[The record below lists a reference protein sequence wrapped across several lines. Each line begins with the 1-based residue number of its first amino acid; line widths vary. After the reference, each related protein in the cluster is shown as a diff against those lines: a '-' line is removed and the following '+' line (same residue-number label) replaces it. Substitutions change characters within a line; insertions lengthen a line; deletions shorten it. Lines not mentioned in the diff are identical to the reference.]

1 MISESQETEKSVSV
15 LVVDSHSAELA
26 ATAAILEGGGY
37 QVSRA
42 LGFEEGRRSLD
53 SVQPAV
59 LITSVRLGSFNGL
72 HLIVR
77 SRVSCPSMTAI
88 LMHDFS
94 DPVLERE
101 ARMQDAIFLSRPWDP
116 QTLLN
121 LVAESVASSAKAD
134 QAKNTAKANAWSDES
149 RRQVRL

>member
-1 MISESQETEKSVSV
+1 MISQGQAADKSASV
-15 LVVDSHSAELA
+15 LVVDSHAAELS
-26 ATAAILEGGGY
+26 ATAAILETAGY
-37 QVSRA
+37 QVARA

-77 SRVSCPSMTAI
+77 SRVSRPSMAAI
-88 LMHDFS
+88 LTHDVS

-101 ARMQDAIFLSRPWDP
+101 ARMQDAIFLSKPWDP

-121 LVAESVASSAKAD
+121 LVAASVASSAKAA
-134 QAKNTAKANAWSDES
+134 QAENTAKANAWSDES